1 MSRIRCRF
9 VTDIAFSRFC
19 FSPHIF
25 PKSSEKPRIAHSTRR
40 RKGGSAYCAPAC
52 IGNEVQSLQLRRH
65 PHKRFCSSHRSYRTD
80 TRSGIPTDL
89 TTPSASCIT
98 ESFRILP
105 TGAASRSFSGRL
117 SVFCERFVCLEQ
129 LQPIHQAHGL
139 KPRLPVVPLRCGFL
153 ATIPSPPH
161 ADGNFAWCL
170 WQSNRYVPTPFQ

>member
-105 TGAASRSFSGRL
+105 TGPAFRFFPGRL
-117 SVFCERFVCLEQ
+117 SAFCEYFVCLEQ

-170 WQSNRYVPTPFQ
+170 WQSNRYVPPPFQ